1 MKKSYLIA
9 DVSGGYWSSDDN
21 RFRGIIFATRYDTK
35 DLAEEDMVSALS
47 QADVTTCKIEEVYD
61 EL

>member
-1 MKKSYLIA
+1 MKKGYIIE

-21 RFRGIIFATRYDTK
+21 KFRGIIFATRYDTPEE
-35 DLAEEDMVSALS
+35 AEKELISALE
-47 QADVTTCKIEEVYD
+47 QADVCTCTIVAVYD